1 MDRIMDQEQQTMTTQ
16 TARIVP
22 QRERRANF
30 WRGICSLWLSL
41 PLVFLVGCTESGE
54 VGRSSGLAAP
64 SSSSPTAPAVSTT
77 PAEQIPARAVRYGYR
92 IVRTYPHD
100 PAAFTQGLLYHDGF
114 LYESTGLQ
122 GQSSLRKVELETG
135 RVVQRFDV
143 SGQYFAEGLALFG
156 ERLYQLTWQS
166 RLGFV
171 YDLRTFQVQRL
182 FNYRGEGWGLTHDGT
197 SLILS
202 DGSNRLRY
210 FHPETFD
217 PQREVEVFD
226 GQRALSLL
234 NELEYIDGEVWAN
247 VWQSERVARIHPS
260 TGQVVGWVDL
270 SGLLS
275 VEDRYR
281 PVDVLNG
288 IAYDP
293 QGKRLF
299 VTGKLWPKLFEIQ
312 LVQSRSAPTR

>member
-1 MDRIMDQEQQTMTTQ
+1 MTIQ
-16 TARIVP
+16 TAGIVP
-22 QRERRANF
+22 QRDGRANF
-30 WRGICSLWLSL
+30 RREVLLLWLCL
-41 PLVFLVGCTESGE
+41 PLLFLAACTEAGE
-54 VGRSSGLAAP
+54 AERATSPTSGLSA
-64 SSSSPTAPAVSTT
+64 SSSSPTSPAT
-77 PAEQIPARAVRYGYR
+77 PGEQIPARAVRYGYR
-92 IVRTYPHD
+92 VVQVYPHD

-135 RVVQRFDV
+135 RVLQRFDL
-143 SGQYFAEGLALFG
+143 SGQYFAEGLALVG
-156 ERLYQLTWQS
+156 DRLYQLTWQS

-171 YDLRTFQVQRL
+171 YDLRTFAVQRL
-182 FNYRGEGWGLTHDGT
+182 FNYRGEGWGLTHDGA
-197 SLILS
+197 SLVLS
-202 DGSNRLRY
+202 DGTNRLRY

-226 GQRALSLL
+226 GQRPLTLL

-247 VWQSERVARIHPS
+247 IWQSERVARINPS
-260 TGQVVGWVDL
+260 TGQVLGWIDL

-275 VEDRYR
+275 AEDRRR

-293 QGKRLF
+293 QGRRLF

-312 LVQSRSAPTR
+312 LVQSRSGPTR

>member
-1 MDRIMDQEQQTMTTQ
+1 MTLQTGG
-16 TARIVP
+16 ILP
-22 QRERRANF
+22 QREGRANF
-30 WRGICSLWLSL
+30 WRGVSTLCLALL
-41 PLVFLVGCTESGE
+41 LLFLAGCTESG
-54 VGRSSGLAAP
+54 VVDRSSGLAAP
-64 SSSSPTAPAVSTT
+64 STPAAPAASAT
-77 PAEQIPARAVRYGYR
+77 PAEQIPARAVRFGYR
-92 IVRTYPHD
+92 VVREYPHD

-135 RVVQRFDV
+135 RVLQRFDV

-182 FNYRGEGWGLTHDGT
+182 FNYRGEGWGLTHNGT

-217 PQREVEVFD
+217 PQQEVEVFD
-226 GQRALSLL
+226 GQRPLTLL

-247 VWQSERVARIHPS
+247 IWQSERVARINPT
-260 TGQVVGWVDL
+260 TGQVLGWIDL

-275 VEDRYR
+275 AEDRRR

-299 VTGKLWPKLFEIQ
+299 VTGKLWPKLFEIE
-312 LVQSRSAPTR
+312 LVQSRSGPTR

>member
-1 MDRIMDQEQQTMTTQ
+1 MTTR
-16 TARIVP
+16 TAGIVP
-22 QRERRANF
+22 QREKLANF
-30 WRGICSLWLSL
+30 WRGVSSLCLSL
-41 PLVFLVGCTESGE
+41 SLLFLVGCTESGE
-54 VGRSSGLAAP
+54 VDRSSGLAAP
-64 SSSSPTAPAVSTT
+64 SAPAAPAASAT
-77 PAEQIPARAVRYGYR
+77 PAEQIPARAVRFGYR
-92 IVRTYPHD
+92 VVHVYPHD

-135 RVVQRFDV
+135 RVLQRFDV
-143 SGQYFAEGLALFG
+143 SGQYFAEGLALVG
-156 ERLYQLTWQS
+156 DRLYQLTWQS

-182 FNYRGEGWGLTHDGT
+182 FNYRGEGWGLTHNGT

-217 PQREVEVFD
+217 PQQEVEVFD
-226 GQRALSLL
+226 GQRPLNLL

-247 VWQSERVARIHPS
+247 IWQSDRVARINPR
-260 TGQVVGWVDL
+260 TGQVLGWIDL

-275 VEDRYR
+275 AEDRRR

-299 VTGKLWPKLFEIQ
+299 VTGKLWPKLFEIE
-312 LVQSRSAPTR
+312 LVQSRSGPTR